1 MSLATVE
8 FDYLRTLV
16 KNHTAIVLDAGKEY
30 LAETRLAPLVSEEGC
45 ASVQELLTVLRRQS
59 FNGLHRRVLDAMT
72 NNETW
77 FFRDANCFA
86 TLTGLVLPQMMKRR
100 ARERNLSIWSAA
112 CSSGQEPYSIAMAI
126 CEQFQLPG
134 WSFSILGTDFC
145 TTILERARLG
155 LYRQMEVNRG
165 LPVRLL
171 TRYFQQQGLHWQL
184 KPEILAMVRLQLLNL
199 AEPWGSVVP
208 AADIVFLRNVL
219 IYFDIETRKAILTRL
234 RRVLRPDG
242 FLFLGCAETTLNLDP
257 GFAAVQSGNYVC
269 YQLKDR

>member
-1 MSLATVE
+1 MSLASVE
-8 FDYLRTLV
+8 FDYLRTLL

-30 LAETRLAPLVSEEGC
+30 LAETRLAALVTEQGC
-45 ASVQELLTVLRRQS
+45 SSVQELLTGLRRQS

-86 TLTGLVLPQMMKRR
+86 ALTGSVLPQMMKRR
-100 ARERNLSIWSAA
+100 AQERRLSIWSAA

-126 CEQFQLPG
+126 CDQFQQPG
-134 WSFSILGTDFC
+134 WNFSIMGTDFC
-145 TTILERARLG
+145 TTILDRARAG

-171 TRYFQQQGLHWQL
+171 TRYFQQKGLHWQL
-184 KPEILAMVRLQLLNL
+184 KPEILGMVRLEFLNL
-199 AEPWGSVVP
+199 AESWRDTIPP
-208 AADIVFLRNVL
+208 ADIILLRNVL
-219 IYFDIETRKAILTRL
+219 IYFDIETRKAILSRL

-242 FLFLGCAETTLNLDP
+242 FLFLGCAETTLNLDA
-257 GFAAVQSGNYVC
+257 GFAPVQFANYVC
-269 YQLKDR
+269 YQLKDG